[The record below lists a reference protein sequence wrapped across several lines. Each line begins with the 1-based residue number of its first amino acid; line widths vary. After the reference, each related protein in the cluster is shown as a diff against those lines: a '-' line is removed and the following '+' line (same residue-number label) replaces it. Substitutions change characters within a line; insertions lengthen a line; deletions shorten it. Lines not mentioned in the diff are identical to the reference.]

1 MGVVEEAIEERA
13 DGGDIAEEL
22 APVLDRPVRAEQR
35 ADPLVAALD
44 ELEEVLGRGGRE
56 LPHAQVIDDEEGDGR
71 ELGHPLAAR
80 AGERGIGELLEQPV
94 RFAVEHAMALQDE
107 RVAERLGE
115 MTLARAR
122 RAEED
127 DVLARREEA
136 AGGEREDEVAV
147 HLLVEGEVEAVEGLV
162 GIAKL
167 GLLEPAGE
175 EAVGAAGEFVLEEEG
190 EEVGVGAA
198 IGLRLDEPCLEAR
211 GDAAETEV
219 AERVEEFRELHRHR
233 LLRVGRDPGGG
244 RGRG

>member
-1 MGVVEEAIEERA
+1 M
-13 DGGDIAEEL
+13 
-22 APVLDRPVRAEQR
+22 
-35 ADPLVAALD
+35 
-44 ELEEVLGRGGRE
+44 
-56 LPHAQVIDDEEGDGR
+56 
-71 ELGHPLAAR
+71 
-80 AGERGIGELLEQPV
+80 
-94 RFAVEHAMALQDE
+94 
-107 RVAERLGE
+107 
-115 MTLARAR
+115 
-122 RAEED
+122 
-127 DVLARREEA
+127 
-136 AGGEREDEVAV
+136 AV

-211 GDAAETEV
+211 GDAAEPEV

-233 LLRVGRDPGGG
+233 LLRAGRDPGGD

>member
-1 MGVVEEAIEERA
+1 MLLHAPAARPAAEDVGVVEEAIEERA

-22 APVLDRPVRAEQR
+22 APVLDRPVRAEQG

-56 LPHAQVIDDEEGDGR
+56 FPHAQVIDDEEGDGR
-71 ELGHPLAAR
+71 ELGHPLAAG
-80 AGERGIGELLEQPV
+80 AGERGVGELLEESV
-94 RFAVEHAMALQDE
+94 RFAVQHAMALQDE

-127 DVLARREEA
+127 DVLARHEEA

-175 EAVGAAGEFVLEEEG
+175 EAIGAAGE
-190 EEVGVGAA
+190 VG
-198 IGLRLDEPCLEAR
+198 
-211 GDAAETEV
+211 
-219 AERVEEFRELHRHR
+219 
-233 LLRVGRDPGGG
+233 PGGG
-244 RGRG
+244 GGGGGGGGAGRAPLGAARRPEPGPSARDSEAPHA